1 LAFTSGKSLQAA
13 LQKLIREPGRYLVQ
27 QWNWKSALTSSLTR
41 GLLFLFAN
49 LTAGWRAAV
58 GAMTTEWIF
67 RAITSG
73 FYGSITQ
80 TLGEVEPAWQGSL
93 VAMFLLPL
101 ISHSMEFGVHYLR
114 GTAKLKTSIIA
125 SIVFT
130 MFSTLFNVYA
140 MRRGTMVVGKGTQS
154 LVEDMKGMPRMLA
167 GFVTAVPRQVLRTL
181 RDRLA

>member
-1 LAFTSGKSLQAA
+1 M
-13 LQKLIREPGRYLVQ
+13 
-27 QWNWKSALTSSLTR
+27 TSSATR
-41 GLLFLFAN
+41 GLIFLFAN
-49 LTAGWRAAV
+49 WTAGWRAAV
-58 GAMTTEWIF
+58 GAMTAEWIF

-93 VAMFLLPL
+93 VAMFLLPV

-130 MFSTLFNVYA
+130 VFSTLFNVYA
-140 MRRGTMVVGKGTQS
+140 MRRGAMVVGSGTHS
-154 LVEDMKGMPRMLA
+154 LADDMKRMPRIIG
-167 GFVTAVPRQVLRTL
+167 GFVMAVPRQVVRSLRG
-181 RDRLA
+181 RIA